1 MLVAYCLFTH
11 VLELSEDTPPL
22 PGVDSSVIRSVK
34 GTFDILPDAKNP
46 WEAQR
51 AWEKVYNAAQEVLER
66 AGVGE
71 ITPPVFEHAE
81 VFTKSV
87 GDSADIVVQK
97 EMYTLTDAGGR
108 TLALRPEFTGSVL
121 RAYIEHGMHTRPTPV
136 KLWSRG
142 PVFRAE
148 RQPQRGRFRQFH
160 QVNCEILGLDDPL
173 VDAEAVTLLYQVLKA
188 CGLKEIVV
196 KLGSVGD
203 PGDLSRYNS
212 YLREQ
217 LEPVQDK
224 LSEIS
229 RTRLRLNPMRVL
241 DSKDE
246 DDQKLIAGLKRPLEL
261 ISDDAKRHLEG
272 VQRFLRDWDVPF
284 EVDPAIVR
292 GLDYYRRTAFE
303 VHHRG
308 IGAQSA
314 LCGGG
319 RYDGLVERLGGPA
332 TPGIGWAFGV
342 ERVMDAMLEDGVS
355 FSGSAHPDLFLVPMD
370 DDAVAEVARTA
381 TALRRTFAVQHAYS
395 RRNPGKGL
403 KEAERSGAHFAALRG
418 DRERDR
424 GVYTLKNLAS
434 GEQLEVPETDLA
446 PVLTAQLEALGR
458 SQTDLVSG

>member
-1 MLVAYCLFTH
+1 
-11 VLELSEDTPPL
+11 
-22 PGVDSSVIRSVK
+22 VIRSVK

-46 WEAQR
+46 WEAQP
-51 AWEKVYNAAQEVLER
+51 AWEKVYCAAQEVLER

-87 GDSADIVVQK
+87 GESADIVVQK

-160 QVNCEILGLDDPL
+160 QVNCEILGLDNPL
-173 VDAEAVTLLYQVLKA
+173 VDAEAITLLYQVLKA

-217 LEPVQDK
+217 LGPIQDK
-224 LSEIS
+224 LSETS
-229 RTRLRLNPMRVL
+229 QTRLRLNPMRVL

-246 DDQKLIAGLKRPLEL
+246 GDQKLIAGLKRPLEL
-261 ISDDAKRHLEG
+261 ISDEAKHHLEG
-272 VQRFLRDWDVPF
+272 VQRFLRDWEVPF

-319 RYDGLVERLGGPA
+319 RYDGLVERLGGPV

-355 FSGSAHPDLFLVPMD
+355 FSGSAQPDLFLVPMD
-370 DDAVAEVARTA
+370 DDAVAEVARIA
-381 TALRRTFAVQHAYS
+381 TVLRATFAVQHAYS
-395 RRNPGKGL
+395 KRNPGKGL
-403 KEAERSGAHFAALRG
+403 RDAERSGAHFAALRG

-446 PVLTAQLEALGR
+446 LVLTAQLEALGR
-458 SQTDLVSG
+458 AQTDLVSG